1 MFNEIVRE
9 KFSNILH
16 FFLSTFKVLF
26 ASVGLSLVMF
36 VILALIIHIQ
46 SGDWVLGQSFE
57 EWWQTMHTSPI
68 IDGKFSAI
76 DGRTCW
82 SCNIMAKTFD
92 LMSIMGLKLYIY
104 IADIAWTLIVMG
116 FGVWILI
123 YMYDN
128 LIKEQSG
135 DLRKMLREITTK
147 IIVISIIGVGL
158 FLTTDKEKNEAH
170 LTTMVNNIVENTAVP
185 VLKLGIGVS
194 SEILN
199 TKICDKFYY
208 PNKTEVDGIITH
220 GLKDDILCLMNSI
233 NMVYL
238 SAMTAGSNMIEMATK
253 GFLASPFDNA
263 EMLPDIVAG
272 MAINIIFFLMYL
284 LIPFILI
291 DIVFTL
297 GILVCFL
304 PLMIGGY
311 AYKQTSS
318 FSQMGIGSLWRMCFY
333 VIIYSVFL
341 GILYSSFIYIA
352 DMYYPAPL
360 DNFTYLFPDFIY
372 NDMVGSQTSQIIA
385 SEGFQNCYAQ
395 AGGNISKMQ
404 SCLLKIGIEFDMPK
418 LDTTGGSFLPMFTFG
433 LLSLMIMSNVKTY
446 AGLISGYSFEVG
458 KYAQNL
464 LTSAFN
470 TIKGGVSR
478 AVSGFKMKKES
489 NKLAEEL
496 KKYEKE
502 LKDKIT

>member
-1 MFNEIVRE
+1 MFNDMVRE

-26 ASVGLSLVMF
+26 ASVGLSLLLLIV
-36 VILALIIHIQ
+36 LAIIASAQ

-57 EWWQTMHTSPI
+57 EWWQTMHNSPI

-76 DGRTCW
+76 DNKTCW
-82 SCNIMAKTFD
+82 SCGIMAKTFD

-104 IADIAWTLIVMG
+104 ISDIAWTLIVMG
-116 FGVWILI
+116 FAVWILI

-128 LIKEQSG
+128 LIKKQGS
-135 DLRKMLREITTK
+135 DLRKMLKEITTK
-147 IIVISIIGVGL
+147 IIVISIIGAAL
-158 FLTTDKEKNEAH
+158 FLTTNKEKNEIY
-170 LTTMVNNIVENTAVP
+170 LTKMVNNIVENTAVP

-194 SEILN
+194 SEILD

-208 PNKTEVDGIITH
+208 PEETEVDGIITH
-220 GLKDDILCLMNSI
+220 GLKKDMLCFMNSI

-238 SAMTAGSNMIEMATK
+238 SAMTAGSNMIDMSWKA
-253 GFLASPFDNA
+253 FWDNPSQNA
-263 EMLPDIVAG
+263 KALPDFIAG
-272 MAINIIFFLMYL
+272 LAMEIIFFLMYL
-284 LIPFILI
+284 LIPFTLI
-291 DIVFTL
+291 DIIFTL

-311 AYKQTSS
+311 AYKETSG
-318 FSQMGIGSLWRMCFY
+318 FSQKGIGSIWRMCFY
-333 VIIYSVFL
+333 IIMYSVFL

-372 NDMVGSQTSQIIA
+372 NTMVGSQTSQIMA

-395 AGGNISKMQ
+395 AGDNIGKMQ
-404 SCLLKIGIEFDMPK
+404 ECLLKIGVEFDLPK
-418 LDTTGGSFLPMFTFG
+418 LDTTGGSFLPIFTFG

-458 KYAQNL
+458 KYAENL
-464 LTSAFN
+464 LSSTFN

-478 AVSGFKMKKES
+478 AVSGFKTTKET

-496 KKYEKE
+496 KKHEKE
-502 LKDKIT
+502 LKDKLT